1 MIKPYLRNVSFL
13 FSKIKKDFLMFS
25 FEIFVNKFKKGID
38 LPFYEKNRWFLLL
51 KFIKKAVKYLPFQSR
66 EFFRWKKPR

>member
-1 MIKPYLRNVSFL
+1 
-13 FSKIKKDFLMFS
+13 MFS
-25 FEIFVNKFKKGID
+25 FEIFVNKFKNGID

>member
-1 MIKPYLRNVSFL
+1 MEVWLIRLKRHRFAFLR
-13 FSKIKKDFLMFS
+13 
-25 FEIFVNKFKKGID
+25 
-38 LPFYEKNRWFLLL
+38 KNRWFHLL